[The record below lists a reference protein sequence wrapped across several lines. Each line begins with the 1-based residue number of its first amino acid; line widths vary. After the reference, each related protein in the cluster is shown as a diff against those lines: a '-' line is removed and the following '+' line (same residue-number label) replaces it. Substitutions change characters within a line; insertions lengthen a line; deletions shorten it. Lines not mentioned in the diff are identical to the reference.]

1 MTRAAFRSAYHGRP
15 PVYGLR
21 HPGTALYFNGMAERP
36 DPSLSILTALASA
49 AATAYALAYV
59 AHSEWGISRIR
70 IREDALVLAA
80 LLAAAMTARIVLQRK
95 RNKGS

>member
-1 MTRAAFRSAYHGRP
+1 MG
-15 PVYGLR
+15 
-21 HPGTALYFNGMAERP
+21 
-36 DPSLSILTALASA
+36 ILTALASA

-80 LLAAAMTARIVLQRK
+80 LLAVAMTARIVLQRK